1 MNKISYL
8 TRHRAL
14 QILLWLLVIAC
25 CAGLLASCTMMRL
38 GYGQLDTFAAWRANE
53 YFDLDARQKDEFL
66 RRFSQ
71 LHDWHRY
78 EQLPDYVAFLGQT
91 RARVQ
96 QPLTRDEVLWFVDGV
111 KARYANIVTRA
122 SDDAAALLLTITP
135 AQLEALQR
143 RWDKDNRHF
152 AREYRLAGSEE
163 DIKRARVRRT
173 LEQVRD
179 WVGTLEHEQEQRIS
193 AIVNALPMT
202 EKLRYEDR
210 LRRQRE
216 FIQLMARRGE
226 GREQFAARLRQWL
239 IGWDKGRAS
248 EYERRAN
255 EVFEQRVRLVIEIE
269 RMLKPHQ
276 RQIALNRLQDY
287 IDDFTKLAERR
298 DVRTAAQ

>member
-1 MNKISYL
+1 MSGYPV
-8 TRHRAL
+8 R
-14 QILLWLLVIAC
+14 QILVRLVAIASC
-25 CAGLLASCTMMRL
+25 IGMLASCTMMRL
-38 GYGQLDTFAAWRANE
+38 GYGHLDSFAAWRADD

-66 RRFSQ
+66 RRFHK
-71 LHDWHRY
+71 LHEWHRH

-91 RARVQ
+91 RARLQ
-96 QPLTRDEVLWFVDGV
+96 QPLTHEEVLWFVDGV
-111 KARYANIVTRA
+111 KARYATIVTRA
-122 SDDAAALLLTITP
+122 SDDAAALLVTITP
-135 AQLEALQR
+135 AQLKALQR
-143 RWDKDNRHF
+143 RWDKDNRRF

-179 WVGTLEHEQEQRIS
+179 WVGTLDHEQEQRIS

-216 FIQLMARRGE
+216 FIQLMAQHGDN
-226 GREQFAARLRQWL
+226 REQFAARLRQWL
-239 IGWDKGRAS
+239 IGWDEGRTP
-248 EYERRAN
+248 EYERRSN
-255 EVFEQRVRLVIEIE
+255 KVFEQRVQLVIEIE

-276 RQIALNRLQDY
+276 RAIALNRLQNY
-287 IDDFTKLAERR
+287 IDDFTKLAEWR